1 MGGGLIKRSPNVRME
16 ESMYSSRC
24 RAAGGWIAGCLA
36 ATAVISSFAVNV
48 RLSEM
53 LPFSLL
59 IFAVTCVLTAI
70 PAALAI
76 WLSRRFRIR
85 SFVFFACSG
94 AAIGVLAQGFLFQFI
109 SLVSWLFV
117 AAGSAAGLIYWFV
130 AGRHAGRKPG

>member
-1 MGGGLIKRSPNVRME
+1 ME
-16 ESMYSSRC
+16 ASMYSSRC

-70 PAALAI
+70 PAALTV
-76 WLSRRFRIR
+76 WLSRRFRTR

-94 AAIGVLAQGFLFQFI
+94 AAIGVLAQGFLFQSI

-117 AAGSAAGLIYWFV
+117 VAGFAAGLTYWLV
-130 AGRHAGRKPG
+130 AGKHTGREPG